1 MMSKLI
7 KIAVSLTFLVAIGC
21 SENIDNS
28 SYAADEN
35 SQHLED
41 ADYNSEASEYEE
53 TPVEIHELPTP
64 EVPRPASGLYS
75 QNLYGQPAI
84 APLEIRS
91 QSGSDYFVKVTNQ
104 YTGEDVSTIY
114 IRGGDTISIE
124 VPLGTYEIKYA
135 SGETWYGDQKLFG
148 TQTSYSKADELFTF
162 SDTGYQITGYTITLY
177 QVVNGNLQTITLD
190 PSQF

>member
-7 KIAVSLTFLVAIGC
+7 KIAVGLTFLVAIGC

-41 ADYNSEASEYEE
+41 ADYNSEAFEYEE
-53 TPVEIHELPTP
+53 TPVEINELPIP
-64 EVPRPASGLYS
+64 EVPRPSSGLYS
-75 QNLYGQPAI
+75 QNLNGQPAI

-114 IRGGDTISIE
+114 IRGGDTVSIE

-177 QVVNGNLQTITLD
+177 QVVNGNLETITLD

>member
-1 MMSKLI
+1 MSKLI
-7 KIAVSLTFLVAIGC
+7 KISVSLSVLVAIGC
-21 SENIDNS
+21 SENVDNS
-28 SYAADEN
+28 SYTADDD
-35 SQHLED
+35 SQYWED
-41 ADYNSEASEYEE
+41 VDYNSESSEYEE
-53 TPVEIHELPTP
+53 TPVEIHELPIP
-64 EVPRPASGLYS
+64 EVPRPSSGLYS
-75 QNLYGQPAI
+75 QNLYEQPAI

-104 YTGEDVSTIY
+104 YTGDDISTIY
-114 IRGGDTISIE
+114 IRGGDTVSIE